1 MKAKANMV
9 PAIEELIQIA
19 GEKAEYPDYN
29 AKHRSKAKFKW
40 YRYTTRFVLPLYDE
54 SGELERYN
62 IFTARMLV
70 RCDVEWKLYLYDFVR
85 TKKETSRP
93 LEQ

>member
-1 MKAKANMV
+1 MV